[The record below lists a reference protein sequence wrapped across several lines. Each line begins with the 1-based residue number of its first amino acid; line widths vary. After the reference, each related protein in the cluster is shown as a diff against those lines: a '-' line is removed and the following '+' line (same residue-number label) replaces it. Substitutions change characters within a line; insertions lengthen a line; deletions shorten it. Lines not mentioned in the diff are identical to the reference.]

1 MLAERL
7 AEYARNLCYD
17 DLPSPVVHE
26 VKRRVLDSLGCA
38 LGAWKAPPCQVAR
51 LIAQTVKVPHGATLW
66 GTTHKTLPDLASF
79 ANGGLV
85 RYLDFNDTYLS
96 KEPAHP
102 SDNIPAIAAVGEAIH
117 ASGKQVIEAIALAYE
132 IQCRFCDAAALRP
145 RGWDHVTYGSFSS
158 ALGAAKLMKLSK
170 MKTVQAINLTGIA
183 NIALRQT
190 RVGDLS
196 MWKAC
201 AFSNAARN
209 GVFAAMLARLGMTGP
224 SPIFEGE
231 KGFMKLVSGPLE
243 LPAFGGERDGPHSG
257 PSEAG
262 DCPGPERGQTPRKG
276 LVPPSATV
284 PVPLRTGTVASSLR
298 AGKATVPGKGVSP
311 PSQSPRFKILDTY
324 IKRYPVE
331 YHAQTAVE
339 AAVALRN
346 ELIEAEGARAIDR
359 VTDVEIGSYDVAI
372 EIIGRDPEK
381 WQPATRETADHS
393 FPYCVAAALL
403 DGHVTLQSFGVK
415 RLQDPAVRNLMKKIR
430 VVQQPEFVGCYP
442 KTMPTRI
449 TVKTEA
455 GRTYVRQVD
464 VPVGHPGNPMSDR
477 DLEAKFRRLAAG
489 RLSRF
494 RIDQLIDFV
503 WKLDRAKDIGTL
515 MPLLRI

>member
-1 MLAERL
+1 MLADRL
-7 AEYARNLCYD
+7 ARYCRSLRYG
-17 DLPSPVVHE
+17 DLPDAVVRE

-38 LGAWKAPPCQVAR
+38 LGAWNAPPCRIAR
-51 LIAQTVKVPHGATLW
+51 LIAQTVKMRQGATLW
-66 GTTHKTLPDLASF
+66 GTTYKTLPDLASF

-102 SDNIPAIAAVGEAIH
+102 SDNIAAIVAVGEVIH
-117 ASGKQVIEAIALAYE
+117 ASGKQVMEAIALAYE
-132 IQCRFCDAAALRP
+132 IQCRLCDAAALRP

-158 ALGAAKLMKLSK
+158 ALGAAKLMKLSCSQA
-170 MKTVQAINLTGIA
+170 VQALNLAGVA
-183 NIALRQT
+183 NVALRQT

-209 GVFAAMLARLGMTGP
+209 GVFAAMLAQLGMTGP

-243 LPAFGGERDGPHSG
+243 LAPFAAEQGHPGLMGTNPGGRGSV
-257 PSEAG
+257 
-262 DCPGPERGQTPRKG
+262 PE
-276 LVPPSATV
+276 
-284 PVPLRTGTVASSLR
+284 
-298 AGKATVPGKGVSP
+298 
-311 PSQSPRFKILDTY
+311 SQSPQFKILDTY
-324 IKRYPVE
+324 IKHYPVE

-346 ELIEAEGARAIDR
+346 EMVEAKGIRAIDR

-381 WQPATRETADHS
+381 WQPMTRETADHS

-403 DGHVTLQSFGVK
+403 DGRMTLQSFGPK
-415 RLQDPAVRNLMKKIR
+415 RLHDPAVRGLMKKIH
-430 VVQQPEFVGCYP
+430 VVQQPEFVGRYP

-449 TVKTEA
+449 TVKTETEK
-455 GRTYVRQVD
+455 TYMSQVD

-489 RLSRF
+489 RLNRP
-494 RIDQLIDFV
+494 RIDRLIEFV
-503 WKLDRAKDIGTL
+503 WKLDRVKDIGAL
-515 MPLLRI
+515 MPLLRVKGRG